1 MFYFSKTTISGLS
14 VKLQASPIVRGF
26 SSVFLCL
33 ATLHLIVASLNF
45 AQARTPVSSYV
56 IINAKNGLV
65 IAESKSNVVTY
76 PASLTKVMTLMLV
89 FDALDKGLLKLD
101 QKLLISHRASIMP
114 ATKVGLKAG
123 DTITV
128 EDAIQALIIH
138 SANDAAVVIAEN
150 LADSEASFVRLMN
163 EKAKKI
169 GLIQTTFGNASGLP
183 HFKQVTTAADMGRLS
198 LTLIREYPEY
208 YRYFSKKSFTYHNR
222 QFFTHNS
229 LLKEYDGA
237 DGLKTGYIRASGYNL
252 ITSAQRGNNRL
263 VVVVMGARSSALRT
277 KQMIRLLNMGFKEIN
292 KPLTQQSALFAP
304 TNRQPV
310 RNSKP
315 LPNPASL
322 KPALKPSVAI
332 YAEPSGKEKSWGIQ
346 IGAFATYNLAQD
358 ELNQAITVLR
368 QSSYGQANITVYQA
382 GKGKTFYRARLLGLT
397 NQKAAEACKLLVKKT
412 FSCFLVKNV
421 PATAERH

>member
-1 MFYFSKTTISGLS
+1 
-14 VKLQASPIVRGF
+14 
-26 SSVFLCL
+26 
-33 ATLHLIVASLNF
+33 
-45 AQARTPVSSYV
+45 
-56 IINAKNGLV
+56 
-65 IAESKSNVVTY
+65 
-76 PASLTKVMTLMLV
+76 
-89 FDALDKGLLKLD
+89 
-101 QKLLISHRASIMP
+101 
-114 ATKVGLKAG
+114 
-123 DTITV
+123 
-128 EDAIQALIIH
+128 
-138 SANDAAVVIAEN
+138 
-150 LADSEASFVRLMN
+150 
-163 EKAKKI
+163 
-169 GLIQTTFGNASGLP
+169 
-183 HFKQVTTAADMGRLS
+183 
-198 LTLIREYPEY
+198 
-208 YRYFSKKSFTYHNR
+208 
-222 QFFTHNS
+222 
-229 LLKEYDGA
+229 
-237 DGLKTGYIRASGYNL
+237 
-252 ITSAQRGNNRL
+252 
-263 VVVVMGARSSALRT
+263 
-277 KQMIRLLNMGFKEIN
+277 MGFKEIN